1 MPWTVRSTPFS
12 DVNADC
18 GPLLLRRWGFV
29 DVHRLVVDRATDV
42 DGHVDLLVAARKRC
56 QLGGE
61 RAGAVIRDGDRLREV
76 KSLSVVRRDLV
87 RARGED
93 LREQVAELEHRAR
106 ARVDQRSESASLLTV
121 PDPASTLG
129 RCRSRR

>member
-1 MPWTVRSTPFS
+1 
-12 DVNADC
+12 
-18 GPLLLRRWGFV
+18 
-29 DVHRLVVDRATDV
+29 
-42 DGHVDLLVAARKRC
+42 
-56 QLGGE
+56 
-61 RAGAVIRDGDRLREV
+61 V